1 MTQILKIASDLHSP
15 LKADTH
21 VNLCSI
27 LDMKSVIPVTVG
39 LLGLGALIYLYI
51 RRREK
56 DKKKDSPAELEPIEV
71 LEFVVKNQQVPAIVG
86 RNSIVLHSIEDKTGT
101 LIRFRESDEDNQ
113 ICSIKGR
120 KSDVVIAKQLIDVE
134 ASKPCV
140 ITEELLVPISSCGK
154 IEGYCGSVLHEI
166 CSKSSA
172 KVWVDPGSRK
182 PQAET
187 RRVLITGTEEQVA
200 LAKKLIEEKIQ
211 EAPEELKVEEKK
223 DEFKREPRLPSPSQY
238 ASNTSITS
246 TDSPRET
253 MLPSPEKLRNSDGQL
268 EVFVSAVNSPSRFW
282 VQLVGPQ
289 STELDFLVDAMTEY
303 YNTTENQELHQI
315 REPYLGQIV
324 AAMFLSDN
332 KW

>member
-1 MTQILKIASDLHSP
+1 
-15 LKADTH
+15 
-21 VNLCSI
+21 
-27 LDMKSVIPVTVG
+27 MKSVVPVAAG
-39 LLGLGALIYLYI
+39 ILFGCGALLYLYI

-56 DKKKDSPAELEPIEV
+56 DKKKDDIEFDPIEV
-71 LEFVVKNQQVPAIVG
+71 QEFVVKNQQVPGIVG
-86 RNSIVLHSIEDKTGT
+86 RNSVILKSIEEKTRT
-101 LIRFRESDEDNQ
+101 VIRFREKDENHQ
-113 ICSIKGR
+113 TCSVKGK
-120 KSDVVIAKQLIDVE
+120 KSDVAMAKQLIDVE
-134 ASKPCV
+134 AAKPCV
-140 ITEELLVPISSCGK
+140 ITDEILVPISSCGK
-154 IEGYCGSVLHEI
+154 IEGYSGSVLHEI

-182 PQAET
+182 SQAET
-187 RRVLITGTEEQVA
+187 RRVLISGTEEQVA

-211 EAPEELKVEEKK
+211 EVPEVANTDDKK

-238 ASNTSITS
+238 ASNSSITT
-246 TDSPRET
+246 TDSPREI
-253 MLPSPEKLRNSDGQL
+253 MLPSPEKLKNSEGQL

-303 YNTTENQELHQI
+303 YNTKENQELHQI

-324 AAMFLSDN
+324 AAMFFTDN